1 MIIQDDIDTVL
12 GHACANLGYPV
23 CNAALYRDVV
33 PAEITDE
40 MLKAECDKIKAQL
53 KAPPTTAATLASVQA
68 QLAALTAQLAS
79 LTTAT
84 SSLSS

>member
-1 MIIQDDIDTVL
+1 MITQEDINTVL
-12 GHACANLGYPV
+12 GAACYNLGYFV
-23 CNAALYRDVV
+23 ENAALYRDVV

-68 QLAALTAQLAS
+68 QLVALTAQLAT
-79 LTTAT
+79 LTAAT
-84 SSLSS
+84 SGN